1 MPVEHLNITLPL
13 ELKDALDH
21 EAAREHTKRSTLI
34 QKAVALYLRVV
45 EQKTLRDL
53 LQEGYVEMAAE
64 ARAVTRA
71 FEALDHETLRYVDGA
86 G

>member
-1 MPVEHLNITLPL
+1 MPVEHLNITLPI
-13 ELKDALDH
+13 ELRVALDH
-21 EAAREHTKRSTLI
+21 EVKREHTKRSTLI

-45 EQKTLRDL
+45 EQKTLRNL

-71 FEALDHETLRYVDGA
+71 FEALDHEALRYVD
-86 G
+86 